1 MSSDTSPSS
10 RPSAT
15 EPAPPSYGRIR
26 GLDGLRGLAAVAV
39 VLHHCTE
46 ASVPALVDVENGVG
60 PRPEMWS
67 WLWWAAYSPLHLVLF
82 GPEPVYIFFVLSG
95 LVLVLPL
102 LDRRS
107 VDWPGFRLAPL
118 VRQYVPAGASLVLA
132 AVLFLLVPRTSLPGR
147 STWLNGAGQSPPMS
161 QYGVDATLLSGG
173 VNGPLWS
180 LRYQVLFS
188 LLVPVYVLLFVKVR
202 GRTAVK
208 LALIVGAVLFGVAG
222 GPLHPAVYRTSQ
234 FMAMFAVGVMMAAE
248 RGRLT
253 AWVQRRSRGQT
264 VALVALALVA
274 LGALTWRLPR
284 ISPPLEVVSLAGAAL
299 LVTVFLGSRHVTAL
313 AEHPAVQWAGR
324 RSFSLYVVHLPV
336 VVAVSELFV
345 RPRPGVL
352 HLVVVPLALLTA
364 EVFYR
369 LVEKPSQHLG
379 RNLGRNWRTLVRV
392 RRPVARAAD
401 L

>member
-1 MSSDTSPSS
+1 MSSDTSSS
-10 RPSAT
+10 STPSAPD
-15 EPAPPSYGRIR
+15 PAAPSRGRIR
-26 GLDGLRGLAAVAV
+26 ALDGLRGLAAVAV
-39 VLHHCTE
+39 VIHHCTE

-60 PRPEMWS
+60 ARPEMWS
-67 WLWWAAYSPLHLVLF
+67 RLWWAAYSPLHLVLF
-82 GPEPVYIFFVLSG
+82 GLEPVYIFFVLSG
-95 LVLVLPL
+95 FVLVLPL

-107 VDWPGFRLAPL
+107 VDWTGFWLARL
-118 VRQYVPAGASLVLA
+118 VRLYVPAWASLVLA

-147 STWLNGAGQSPPMS
+147 STWLNGAGQSPGMS

-180 LRYQVLFS
+180 LRYEVLFS
-188 LLVPVYVLLFVKVR
+188 LLVPVYLLLFVKVR

-208 LALIVGAVLFGVAG
+208 LALIVGAVLFGAAG
-222 GPLHPAVYRTSQ
+222 GPLHPAVYRTSE

-248 RGRLT
+248 RERVT
-253 AWVQRRSRGQT
+253 AWMQRRSRGQT
-264 VALVALALVA
+264 VALAALALIA
-274 LGALTWRLPR
+274 LGAPTWTLPR

-299 LVTVFLGSRHVTAL
+299 LVTVFLGSHVAAV
-313 AEHPAVQWAGR
+313 AEHRTVQWAGR
-324 RSFSLYVVHLPV
+324 RSFSLYVVHMPV

-345 RPRPGVL
+345 HPRPGVL

-379 RNLGRNWRTLVRV
+379 RNLGRNRRTLLRV
-392 RRPVARAAD
+392 RRPVTARAAD